1 MLSRAILIDCRIRI
15 LPNSAENRV
24 KSILFYG
31 MDIFSA
37 RWRNMRAIPKKYN
50 STDFYVSY
58 VEAQRQNIMK
68 DGEIFDSEVPRPSSG
83 LSVYF
88 FPKMIVC
95 VHRNRVS
102 KTCKWS
108 MLRTCLACIDGYN
121 YSTYS
126 SYVKH
131 VENADTYMYLNGFD
145 QLCNWRVLF
154 GIQIGI
160 LASAFRVLKYFRI

>member
-1 MLSRAILIDCRIRI
+1 MSLDST
-15 LPNSAENRV
+15 ENRV
-24 KSILFYG
+24 EWILFYRI
-31 MDIFSA
+31 DIFSA
-37 RWRNMRAIPKKYN
+37 RWRNMREIPKKKN
-50 STDFYVSY
+50 RLIFRWAIRRRSDET
-58 VEAQRQNIMK
+58 QRGIEK
-68 DGEIFDSEVPRPSSG
+68 CLILKFCIPHLAFLFRISK
-83 LSVYF
+83 
-88 FPKMIVC
+88 KMIVC

-102 KTCKWS
+102 KTYKWS

-145 QLCNWRVLF
+145 QMCNWRVLF